1 VIVLTILLSLLGIY
15 LSAYV
20 VYQSVLFIG
29 NALIPDAPEFTPE
42 KFRRFNVVIPAH
54 NEELYLPRLLESL
67 RAQDYPKE
75 GYQAT
80 VVADNCTDGTA
91 AASHPFDVDL
101 LERADSSRKGKGHAI
116 RWALERIDTARFDAI
131 VIVDAD
137 SIVEPEFLKQ
147 LNLQM
152 ERGDR
157 VIQCYNGV
165 ANPGQSWFTR
175 LMDVSR
181 TIGND
186 ILHPGKRKLGLS
198 SYLMGNGMCF
208 DVRLLKAHGWDAFS
222 VGEDW
227 EYYARLVLAGEYIG
241 YSKFSRVF
249 HQESLNL
256 KQASSQRIRW
266 SSGRFQVLREYG
278 FSLFMKGL
286 RNRNLRCLD
295 ASLPL
300 VFPNPSLGM
309 NLTFVGTALTLAYWL
324 LGGGVVLFA
333 WYLSLVLIQVALFIV
348 GVFHTKDRMASAL
361 SLVLAPVFLGW
372 KMGID
377 ILSFCG
383 VGRKDWKRTDR
394 KLS

>member
-1 VIVLTILLSLLGIY
+1 MILLTALLSTLGAY

-20 VYQSVLFIG
+20 VYHSVLFIG
-29 NALIPDAPEFTPE
+29 NALIADAPELKPA

-67 RAQDYPKE
+67 HAQEYPKE
-75 GYQAT
+75 GCRTT
-80 VVADNCTDGTA
+80 VLADNCTDGTA
-91 AASHPFDVDL
+91 AASHHFDVDL
-101 LERADSSRKGKGHAI
+101 LERADASRKGKGHAI
-116 RWALERIDTARFDAI
+116 RWALESIDTDRFDAI

-137 SIVEPEFLKQ
+137 SIVEPEFLKY

-165 ANPGQSWFTR
+165 ANPGESWFTR

-208 DVRLLKAHGWDAFS
+208 DVQVLKAHGWDAFS

-227 EYYARLVLAGEYIG
+227 EYYARLVLAGEYVG
-241 YSKFSRVF
+241 YSKFSRVY

-286 RNRNLRCLD
+286 RNRNMRCLD

-309 NLTFVGTALTLAYWL
+309 NLTFIGTSLSLLTWLA
-324 LGGGVVLFA
+324 GGGVAIFA
-333 WYLSLVLIQVALFIV
+333 WYSSLALAQVTMFVV
-348 GVFHTKDRMASAL
+348 GVFHTKNRMANLL
-361 SLVLAPVFLGW
+361 SLLLAPVFLIW

-383 VGRKDWKRTDR
+383 VGKKDWKRTER